1 MKALFILATIGLAV
15 AAPARADDVVSKAQA
30 RAFDQRVFT
39 KAPGQKS
46 YACFTRHYDADH
58 LMRHPKQKVSAMQL
72 LVTAEIPH
80 GEREISYSFRLGVN
94 YRDRP
99 GDFDSSGS
107 CEHARAENAGHA
119 VRYSCP
125 VDCEGGGIE
134 IAMAKEDISAIVS
147 LTRIT
152 VWQRNNRPDDEAGD
166 ALVAGTD
173 DKIFRVDRS
182 DVADCAGLVTDRKE
196 LAAIRHK

>member
-1 MKALFILATIGLAV
+1 MVV
-15 AAPARADDVVSKAQA
+15 AARADDIVSKTQA
-30 RAFDQRVFT
+30 RMFDTRVFT
-39 KAPGQKS
+39 KAPGQKA
-46 YACFTRHYDADH
+46 YACFTRRYDADH
-58 LMRHPKQKVSAMQL
+58 LARHPKQKVSAMQL
-72 LVTAEIPH
+72 LMTAEIPP
-80 GEREISYSFRLGVN
+80 GEREMTYSFRLGVS

-107 CEHARAENAGHA
+107 CEHARVNAAGGEI
-119 VRYSCP
+119 RYNCP

-134 IAMAKEDISAIVS
+134 IAMAKDDKAAIVR

-152 VWQRNNRPDDEAGD
+152 VWQRDNKPDAEAGD
-166 ALVAGTD
+166 ALVAGAD